1 MEKSIWVAIVVSF
14 MIAPVS
20 AQMSVTTIGAN
31 DAAECF
37 QHANNDWETSTAS
50 CDVALRDGATTRRDR
65 KKTLVNR
72 GIIHNRNGAVSSAFA
87 DFNAALEIDGELA
100 EAYLNRGNSWFA
112 SNNFENA
119 LSDYEHALALDV
131 AQPWAAWYNIGLV
144 HDARK
149 DADKARD
156 AYQKALELKPDFE
169 LAKKKLLIIHE
180 G

>member
-1 MEKSIWVAIVVSF
+1 MKKSIWVVVASF
-14 MIAPVS
+14 MIVPAS
-20 AQMSVTTIGAN
+20 AQMSVTTIGAS

-37 QHANNDWETSTAS
+37 QHANNDWETSTTP
-50 CDVALRDGATTRRDR
+50 CDIALRDGATTRRDR

-87 DFNAALEIDGELA
+87 DFNAALEIDDDLA

-112 SNNFENA
+112 SNNFDNA

-149 DADKARD
+149 ERDEARA
-156 AYQKALELKPDFE
+156 AYKRALELKPDFT
-169 LAKKKLLIIHE
+169 LAQQKLE
-180 G
+180 NR